1 MPGEEECL
9 SDLICEMKQRFG
21 ALGFTIQV
29 TTVTD
34 NGNTETIK
42 FKFMRDNTREAAW
55 NMTM

>member
-1 MPGEEECL
+1 
-9 SDLICEMKQRFG
+9 MKQRFG